1 MSYDSVDVC
10 KQFFASQKTYI
21 SLQKDHFY
29 FSTVVLLPS
38 NCSPFAF
45 QKYSLFI
52 AKKP

>member
-29 FSTVVLLPS
+29 LPTVVLLPS
-38 NCSPFAF
+38 NCIPFAF
-45 QKYSLFI
+45 QKYSLCI

>member
-21 SLQKDHFY
+21 SLQKDHFCLP
-29 FSTVVLLPS
+29 TVFLLPS
-38 NCSPFAF
+38 NCIPVAF
-45 QKYSLFI
+45 QKYSIFI